1 MVKKIKPRIPEGGA
15 IEDNS
20 GMTMEQ
26 YSEIMKKQLGKE
38 YLRFADN
45 VVKKVQPENGSNV
58 LEIGPGPGWAGIN
71 LLKKRKDLNLTGLE
85 PSEDMIRVA
94 SFNALKEG
102 LVDVKYIHGY
112 GEMMSHI
119 KDGKFDLVISRD
131 SLHHWEEPEKV
142 FNEIRRVLKPG
153 GKLYI
158 HDSRRDMNITGR
170 IIVSVFSRFIQ
181 GKMGYYWRSS
191 VNASYTPEEIKA
203 MLAQTGINDWKVESD
218 MMDLTIYKY

>member
-1 MVKKIKPRIPEGGA
+1 MTKKIRPRIPEGGA

-45 VVKKVQPENGSNV
+45 IVKKVNPEYGSNV
-58 LEIGPGPGWAGIN
+58 LEIGPGPGWAGIS
-71 LLKKRKDLNLTGLE
+71 LLKKRKDMNLTGLE

-112 GEMMSHI
+112 GEMMSQI
-119 KDGKFDLVISRD
+119 KDGKFDLVISRE
-131 SLHHWEEPEKV
+131 SLHHWEEPGKV
-142 FNEIRRVLKPG
+142 FKEIRRVLKPG

-170 IIVSVFSRFIQ
+170 IIVAVFSRFIH
-181 GKMGYYWRSS
+181 GNMGSYWRSS
-191 VNASYTPEEIKA
+191 VNASYTPEEIEA
-203 MLAQTGINDWKVESD
+203 MLAEIGINDWKVKSD